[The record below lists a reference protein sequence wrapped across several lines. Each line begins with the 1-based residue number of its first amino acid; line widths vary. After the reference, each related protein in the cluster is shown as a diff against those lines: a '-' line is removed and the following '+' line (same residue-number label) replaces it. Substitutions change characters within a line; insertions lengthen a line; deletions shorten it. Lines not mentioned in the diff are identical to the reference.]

1 MANRTW
7 SFRTSSPSMTDPREP
22 RGLAEV
28 EEADRVFTALAH
40 PLRRQI
46 LLSVH
51 FRQSARAGDIARRF
65 DCSWP
70 TTSRHLA
77 TLVRSG
83 LLHMDAVG
91 RERIYR
97 TDAKHLKTVLTR
109 WASYFD

>member
-1 MANRTW
+1 MGER
-7 SFRTSSPSMTDPREP
+7 

-28 EEADRVFTALAH
+28 EQADRVFAALAH

-51 FRQSARAGDIARRF
+51 YRGRCRAGDIARRF

-77 TLVRSG
+77 RLEASG
-83 LLHMDAVG
+83 LLSVERVG
-91 RERIYR
+91 RERFY
-97 TDAKHLKTVLTR
+97 AVAAPVLREVLAR
-109 WASYFD
+109 WSGYFT